1 MRESTESPTHST
13 VPAQW
18 MNSDGRRIV
27 AARAIRTFGYGFTSV
42 LLGVMLTTAGFS
54 TVQVGLL
61 LSVALVGDIIAIL
74 LVALFADH
82 IGRRRV
88 LIFFALLMAVSG
100 VIFAFSRSFFLL
112 LLAAFFGTISPSSSD
127 NAPFAAIEQAI
138 LPQTC
143 HPERRTDAFA
153 RYNLAAQLAGAAGG
167 LAVTLP
173 DILHATMGMNT
184 SFSTR
189 AMFAGY
195 ALIAL
200 SMGSLYLGTSE
211 RIEPTT
217 KQQLPEGMVE
227 HEQELRNAGSLPRS
241 TRVDKRSWS
250 LQQSGGIVF
259 RLASLFALDA
269 FAGGLVVQTILSL
282 WFHLRFNVPLSVLG
296 LLFFG
301 TNLLAALSFLVA
313 AWLAKRIGLLNTM
326 VFTHLPSNILL
337 MLVPL
342 MPVFPLAAL
351 CLLCRQA
358 LSQMDVPTRQA
369 YTMTLVAPEER
380 TAAASVTTVARSIAI
395 SISPLL
401 AGSLLSGAA
410 LVLGLPLLICGGLK
424 ATYDLLLYGTFR
436 KVKLPDNHEEG
447 KRKDVPF

>member
-1 MRESTESPTHST
+1 MHETSEST
-13 VPAQW
+13 VQW
-18 MNSDGRRIV
+18 MNTDGRRVV

-42 LLGVMLTTAGFS
+42 LLGVTLTAAGFS
-54 TVQVGLL
+54 TLQVGLL
-61 LSVALVGDIIAIL
+61 LTVALIGDIIAIV
-74 LVALFADH
+74 LVALFADR

-88 LIFFALLMAVSG
+88 LVFFALLMAISG
-100 VIFAFSRSFFLL
+100 GVFAFSHNFMLL
-112 LLAAFFGTISPSSSD
+112 LLAAFFGTVSPSSSD

-143 HPERRTDAFA
+143 QQDRRTEAYA

-173 DILHATMGMNT
+173 DILHATMGMST
-184 SFSTR
+184 GFSTR

-195 ALIAL
+195 AIIAL
-200 SMGSLYLGTSE
+200 SMGSLYLSMSE
-211 RIEPTT
+211 KIEPGAQNHSTPT
-217 KQQLPEGMVE
+217 AGAPGSE
-227 HEQELRNAGSLPRS
+227 EQPHRGLLRGRS
-241 TRVDKRSWS
+241 N
-250 LQQSGGIVF
+250 IVL

-269 FAGGLVVQTILSL
+269 FAGGLAVQTILSL

-301 TNLLAALSFLVA
+301 TNLLAALSFPVA

-326 VFTHLPSNILL
+326 VFTHLPSNFLL

-342 MPVFPLAAL
+342 MPIFPLAAL

-380 TAAASVTTVARSIAI
+380 TAAASMTTVARSIAV
-395 SISPLL
+395 SLSPLL
-401 AGSLLSGAA
+401 AGSMLTGPA
-410 LVLGLPLLICGGLK
+410 LVFGLPLLLCGSLK
-424 ATYDLLLYGTFR
+424 AIYDLLLYGTFR
-436 KVKLPDNHEEG
+436 KVKLPE
-447 KRKDVPF
+447 

>member
-1 MRESTESPTHST
+1 MHESTRSA
-13 VPAQW
+13 AQW
-18 MNSDGRRIV
+18 MNTDGRRIV

-42 LLGVMLTTAGFS
+42 LLGVTLTAAGFS

-61 LSVALVGDIIAIL
+61 LSVALIGDIIAIV
-74 LVALFADH
+74 LVALFADR

-88 LIFFALLMAVSG
+88 LIFFALLMAISG
-100 VIFAFSRSFFLL
+100 GVFAFSHNFLLL

-143 HPERRTDAFA
+143 QQERRTEAYA

-173 DILHATMGMNT
+173 DILHATMGMST
-184 SFSTR
+184 SFGTR

-195 ALIAL
+195 AVIAL
-200 SMGSLYLGTSE
+200 SMGSLYLSMSE
-211 RIEPTT
+211 QIEPIAQ
-217 KQQLPEGMVE
+217 QQLP
-227 HEQELRNAGSLPRS
+227 HIDAPGSEKQSHKSLLSRRRDIALQRS
-241 TRVDKRSWS
+241 R
-250 LQQSGGIVF
+250 GIVL

-269 FAGGLVVQTILSL
+269 FAGGLAVQTILSL

-301 TNLLAALSFLVA
+301 TNLLAALSFPVA

-326 VFTHLPSNILL
+326 VFTHLPSNFLL

-369 YTMTLVAPEER
+369 YTMALVAPEER
-380 TAAASVTTVARSIAI
+380 TAAASMTTVARSIAI

-410 LVLGLPLLICGGLK
+410 LALGLPLLICGGLK

-436 KVKLPDNHEEG
+436 KVKLPDIT
-447 KRKDVPF
+447 